1 MNQFMKTKILSI
13 FLICC
18 FGYSM
23 NAQEIK
29 LPAPN
34 REGGQPLMKVF
45 NERKSGRSFSDKD
58 LTHQQLADLL
68 WAANGFN
75 REDKRTVPTAR
86 NFQELE
92 LYVILKD
99 GIYFYNAKEHK
110 LTLVKK
116 GDFRKDAGIQEYV
129 ADAPVNILIVSDT
142 NKAASLQYSYTNCG
156 YISQNIYLYCAS
168 EGLST
173 VARVAFDKDL
183 LHDILGLPEH
193 LQVLLAQTVGYAK

>member
-1 MNQFMKTKILSI
+1 MKTKILSI

-18 FGYSM
+18 FGYTM

-29 LPAPN
+29 LPAPHKN
-34 REGGQPLMKVF
+34 GGQPLMKVL

-58 LTHQQLADLL
+58 LTDQQLSDLL

-86 NFQELE
+86 NCQELE

-110 LTLVKK
+110 LTLVKS
-116 GDFRKDAGIQEYV
+116 GDFRKDAGMQEFV

-142 NKAASLQYSYTNCG
+142 KKAASLQYSYTNCG

-168 EGLST
+168 EGFST
-173 VARVAFDKDL
+173 VARGAFDKDL
-183 LHDILGLPEH
+183 LHDLLGLPEH